1 MFCCRRQFI
10 YNLDLARLFIWV
22 LREYKE
28 ADPIILSV
36 GEEDEVSIG
45 DVAHMIADSMG
56 FKVSLYML
64 QNQDCFRNYLLRHNP
79 FATLSAGQMRLAKR
93 FMSP

>member
-1 MFCCRRQFI
+1 MLCCRRQFI

-45 DVAHMIADSMG
+45 DIAHMIADSMG
-56 FKVSLYML
+56 FKVSLCML
-64 QNQDCFRNYLLRHNP
+64 QTQESLLN
-79 FATLSAGQMRLAKR
+79 
-93 FMSP
+93 SPPDTFCLPYCRPVR

>member
-1 MFCCRRQFI
+1 MPAHFLTLCCRRQFI

-36 GEEDEVSIG
+36 GEEEEVSIG

-56 FKVSLYML
+56 FKVSL
-64 QNQDCFRNYLLRHNP
+64 DAHKF
-79 FATLSAGQMRLAKR
+79 
-93 FMSP
+93 